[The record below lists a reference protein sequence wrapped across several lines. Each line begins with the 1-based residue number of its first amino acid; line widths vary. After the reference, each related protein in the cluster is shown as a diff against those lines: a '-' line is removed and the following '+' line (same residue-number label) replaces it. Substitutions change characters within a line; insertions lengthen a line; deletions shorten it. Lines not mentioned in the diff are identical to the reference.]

1 MDDLVEFD
9 KLARTGSEDGEQIAL
24 MAWSRRQLY
33 LGEERLRWLHH
44 IPNGGGRSMA
54 QGSLLK
60 AAGVKPGIPDLF
72 LPEPICGYH
81 GLYIEMKKAEE
92 NGGGELSPA
101 QIEFRDFAYSK
112 RYAWVV
118 CYGWRQARLILL
130 EYLAQEPK

>member
-1 MDDLVEFD
+1 MDLVEFD
-9 KLARTGSEDGEQIAL
+9 KLARSGSEDGEQIAL

-72 LPEPICGYH
+72 LPVPLGGYH
-81 GLYIEMKKAEE
+81 GLWLEMKRSEA
-92 NGGGELSPA
+92 NGGGKVSKPQE
-101 QIEFRDFAYSK
+101 EFRDFAYSK
-112 RYAWVV
+112 GYGWAV

-130 EYLAQEPK
+130 EYLAQEQK